1 MTVIHAQGPA
11 DPRLQDYRDVRDK
24 DLRAGGVFLVEGE
37 VPALHFLE
45 RSALR
50 PRSLLLSERRLG
62 PLEDRLAALS
72 QELPVY
78 VLPQAEMEQ
87 VVGFR
92 IHRGVIAA
100 GDRPHPV
107 EPATLLAGS
116 RLVLLLEGLTN
127 HDNVGAC
134 FRNAAA
140 FGADAVL
147 LDRRCCDPLYRKA
160 IRVSAGAALT
170 TPWSVVDDG
179 PALVH
184 ACRGAGLF
192 VVALTPSA
200 QAPPL
205 RHVLAEAPAQGPV
218 ALLVGTEGPGL
229 SEAALAAADRPARI
243 PMAGGFDSLNVATAA
258 AVALAA
264 HAALSCPP

>member
-1 MTVIHAQGPA
+1 MQLIAAAGPE
-11 DPRLQDYRDVRDK
+11 DPRLADYRDVRDK
-24 DLRAGGVFLVEGE
+24 DLKSGGVFLVEGE

-45 RSALR
+45 RSELA
-50 PRSLLLSERRLG
+50 PRSLLLSERRVE
-62 PLEDRLAALS
+62 PMRARLEALARVRDG
-72 QELPVY
+72 LPIY
-78 VLPQAEMEQ
+78 VLPQEAMEA

-100 GDRPHPV
+100 GDRPAPRP
-107 EPATLLAGS
+107 PAGLLAGAG
-116 RLVLLLEGLTN
+116 RALLLEGLTN

-140 FGADAVL
+140 FGVDAVL

-170 TPWSVVDDG
+170 VPWAVLEDG
-179 PALVH
+179 PALIG
-184 ACRGAGLF
+184 ACQAAGLA
-192 VVALTPSA
+192 VVALTPDS

-205 RHVLAEAPAQGPV
+205 REALTAEPL

-229 SEAALAAADRPARI
+229 TAAALQAADRRGRI

-258 AVALAA
+258 AVALAF
-264 HAALSCPP
+264 HADLRGASR